1 MTQYIQFY
9 DHNFIMILIID
20 QTLNKFKL
28 INVEQTSIIKFTI
41 EFFFW
46 KKRKRKKV
54 FLIE

>member
-20 QTLNKFKL
+20 QTLNQSKL
-28 INVEQTSIIKFTI
+28 INVEQTLIIKFTFD
-41 EFFFW
+41 FFFL
-46 KKRKRKKV
+46 KKIKRKKV